1 MMLRK
6 IVLNAKAV
14 ERAKNSL
21 RTILARRL
29 RFRLEPRIEVE
40 RPDVPHLTCAY
51 CSGGLMA
58 ARYFQE

>member
-14 ERAKNSL
+14 KRAKNSL

-29 RFRLEPRIEVE
+29 RFRLKPRIEVE
-40 RPDVPHLTCAY
+40 RPDVPV
-51 CSGGLMA
+51 
-58 ARYFQE
+58 